1 MIEPGGHLEEGHRR
15 GRESGDGGS
24 LGGRDR
30 SRSPWSRGWG
40 LGSPLAAASSSRRC
54 TASGWGSPIGLALVR
69 SSSGRRGPPPMV
81 WWSAHICTTQRKRK
95 ASHVRTSSACSL
107 ARHLPC
113 PPMSWAVCVVQCP
126 SRTSRSVTT
135 FSSTSVSLL
144 EVTSWLDHGCRC
156 LLVLSWAC
164 SLDII

>member
-1 MIEPGGHLEEGHRR
+1 MLYVGYTVYLLSVLPVQNLRFLDWRVHFGAAKLSMFGT
-15 GRESGDGGS
+15 
-24 LGGRDR
+24 
-30 SRSPWSRGWG
+30 PKGWG

-54 TASGWGSPIGLALVR
+54 TASGWGSPIGLALVPR

-81 WWSAHICTTQRKRK
+81 WWSVHVCTTQRKCK

-135 FSSTSVSLL
+135 FSSTSVSLP
-144 EVTSWLDHGCRC
+144 EVTS
-156 LLVLSWAC
+156 
-164 SLDII
+164 